1 MPLYLLFLTFFIAHN
16 KNENDGIH
24 TSSVEDRSQDK
35 HVFSEIFEIQ
45 YRSQQ
50 LYLEK
55 KFFLEAEN
63 SVSNAFWLFKLVNY
77 KTLIFLPIFPTKL
90 DCFQCIPPVGRAG
103 WPIVPMCCPDAR
115 KFTLT
120 WRSLL
125 LHLLEWHFLGH
136 LMCPFKFA
144 EMSALCWDFSNAIL
158 LP

>member
-103 WPIVPMCCPDAR
+103 VANCTYVLSRCQKTHSDLEISTLAFAGMAFSGSFNVPLQICWNAS
-115 KFTLT
+115 
-120 WRSLL
+120 SLL
-125 LHLLEWHFLGH
+125 GLL
-136 LMCPFKFA
+136 
-144 EMSALCWDFSNAIL
+144 
-158 LP
+158 